1 MKRAINWRT
10 KNKQKIR
17 ILLAFFILNLAGF
30 SGITAQGLKDWA
42 AAAGLNYGSMVHK
55 AQFISTADSA
65 VYRQTLRTELNMAFP
80 ENEIKWDAIEPSQGV
95 FNFTYPDQVIAF
107 AQANGMKSR
116 GHFMIWHTNLPYWL
130 TSRASG
136 ANKWTR
142 TELMAVLKNHINT
155 VIGHYKGK
163 IHEYDVVNEPFN
175 IGYNKPYGLRNSM
188 FYDII
193 GPDYIDSAFVWAHRA
208 DPSAYLY
215 LNEYG
220 AEMASSSEKAKSDSL
235 YKYVKMIKEKG
246 VPIHGVGFE
255 GHFGNYIN
263 AGTISANMKRLG
275 DLGLRVSITELDMM
289 NTTNIP
295 INWYN
300 LMKACVDNFNCT
312 SFVTWGIDD
321 KNSWMGSDCGCLV
334 WDTTF
339 QKKPAIYKALVDAMK
354 TANPTITAKRKA
366 FAAVLPFPQTPLPY
380 TATPELTYCQGETAT
395 PLVATGTRLK
405 WFNDINATVY
415 TFTAPTPSTATVGT
429 KSYFVSQTVNFIESP
444 KTEIKVTVTAPT
456 TWYKDEDGDGKGDP
470 NVTLLS
476 CTKPVGYVSE
486 AATGIDEING
496 NNSNLLIY
504 PQPFASNTLLKLT
517 NNELIQSITISN
529 ISGAVISEIK
539 SINSSEIQI
548 GDNMS
553 VGVYFVLVR
562 TVKNTFKTKI
572 IKLN

>member
-1 MKRAINWRT
+1 MILS
-10 KNKQKIR
+10 KNGIYLKKLR
-17 ILLAFFILNLAGF
+17 LSYILIVVGVSLAALET
-30 SGITAQGLKDWA
+30 SSAQGLKDWA

-107 AQANGMKSR
+107 AQKNGMKSR

-142 TELMAVLKNHINT
+142 TELMAILKNHINT
-155 VIGHYKGK
+155 VMGHYKGK

-175 IGYNKPYGLRNSM
+175 LGYNKPYGLRNSM
-188 FYDII
+188 WYDII

-275 DLGLRVSITELDMM
+275 DIGLRVSITELDMM
-289 NTTNIP
+289 NTTIIP
-295 INWYN
+295 SNWYN
-300 LMKACVDNFNCT
+300 LMKACVDNYNCT

-334 WDTTF
+334 WDSTF

-354 TANPTITAKRKA
+354 TANPTITAQRRA
-366 FAAVLPFPQTPLPY
+366 FAAILPYPQTAKPVSV
-380 TATPELTYCQGETAT
+380 PEVSYCQGDVAV
-395 PLVATGTRLK
+395 PLVATGTKLK
-405 WFNDINATVY
+405 WFTDLNATVY
-415 TFTAPTPSTATVGT
+415 TFTAPTPSTATPGS
-429 KSYFVSQTVNFIESP
+429 KSYYVSQTVGFIESP
-444 KTEIKVTVTAPT
+444 RAEIKVTVTAPT
-456 TWYKDEDGDGKGDP
+456 LWYKDEDGDGKGDP
-470 NVTLLS
+470 AVTLLA
-476 CTKPVGYVSE
+476 CTKPVGYVSDVSTSVS
-486 AATGIDEING
+486 ADYAT
-496 NNSNLLIY
+496 NSLLHVY
-504 PQPFASNTLLKLT
+504 PQPFTKHTTVKLNGT
-517 NNELIQSITISN
+517 
-529 ISGAVISEIK
+529 GEIK
-539 SINSSEIQI
+539 SIVVMSISGTILEKIEDVNSSEIVI
-548 GDNMS
+548 GDS
-553 VGVYFVLVR
+553 LSSGVYFVLV
-562 TVKNTFKTKI
+562 TTNEKTYKTKI
-572 IKLN
+572 IKMN